1 MTTEDKVKP
10 ADELPSG
17 VVIEGEK
24 PDEVVEHDPIE
35 GEDEATA
42 KVDTEIDAAETEE
55 EREEIRTRRRAER
68 KSRSQRNRERVE
80 TLERNLQAVIDQN
93 KTLQQQVSSIQ
104 NVNVGSQL
112 AQIDAAIDTANKAAE
127 HFKGVIAVAA
137 TRNDGRTIA
146 EATEY
151 MIASRQRAKELSD
164 FKQNATRAINAPK
177 PLNPALISKSQEF
190 LAKNKWYGGPTS
202 SDPDSKVLT
211 ALDNSLT
218 AEGWDPTSDSYWA
231 ELGKRSEKYLAHR
244 SQGTQP
250 KPRASVPGAS
260 SGGSGDGSPF
270 VLSKDQVDAIKSA
283 GMWDDPAKRAKLIK
297 NYQQYNK
304 SRG

>member
-1 MTTEDKVKP
+1 MTIEEQPEEK
-10 ADELPSG
+10 LPK
-17 VVIEGEK
+17 GEAK

-35 GEDEATA
+35 GVEDEATA
-42 KVDTEIDAAETEE
+42 KVDTELDEAATED

-93 KTLQQQVSSIQ
+93 KTLQQQVSGIQ
-104 NVNVGSQL
+104 NMNVGSQL
-112 AQIDAAIDTANKAAE
+112 AQVDAAIDTANKAAE
-127 HFKGVIAVAA
+127 HFKGVIAAAA

-151 MIASRQRAKELSD
+151 MIASRQRANDLSA

-218 AEGWDPTSDSYWA
+218 AEGWDPTSDAYWS

-244 SQGTQP
+244 SQGAQGKQRSP
-250 KPRASVPGAS
+250 VSGGS
-260 SGGSGDGSPF
+260 SGGSGGSGDSTAF
-270 VLSKDQVDAIKSA
+270 TLSKEQVDAIKSA
-283 GMWDDPAKRAKLIK
+283 GMWDDATKRAKMIK

-304 SRG
+304 QSRG